1 VSGVGVAVSPFSGG
15 YSIGYDGLLTIRPD
29 GRLYVQSGI
38 GNHGTHSVM
47 DTARLAADV
56 LGMPW
61 ERVEV
66 VFGNTAKH
74 VPWTCTSDGSQTIQA
89 MTRANHAAAMDAR
102 RKLQT
107 IAARDL
113 GGSPDDYEVAGG
125 RVFRRGTASRGID
138 FAQAATRAIAL
149 GGAFDGHELPA
160 DIHAMTK
167 TSATALA
174 GLGVMGVAKDTYPH
188 DGSTHSYVIG
198 FAEVEVDVETG
209 AVRLVDYTAIA
220 DVGTVVNPR
229 SLSGQVLG
237 GGCMG
242 IGHAL
247 TQRWTFDPHY
257 GLPVTRRFHHV
268 RPLTILDVPPDG
280 MHAEAL
286 DIRDP
291 DGPVGARGVGEPP
304 VGAGAGAV
312 LAAIGD
318 AIGYEMFT
326 RMPVTADVVLSSL
339 AAGKRVHPTLAA
351 HL

>member
-1 VSGVGVAVSPFSGG
+1 
-15 YSIGYDGLLTIRPD
+15 
-29 GRLYVQSGI
+29 
-38 GNHGTHSVM
+38 
-47 DTARLAADV
+47 
-56 LGMPW
+56 
-61 ERVEV
+61 
-66 VFGNTAKH
+66 
-74 VPWTCTSDGSQTIQA
+74 
-89 MTRANHAAAMDAR
+89 
-102 RKLQT
+102 
-107 IAARDL
+107 
-113 GGSPDDYEVAGG
+113 
-125 RVFRRGTASRGID
+125 
-138 FAQAATRAIAL
+138 
-149 GGAFDGHELPA
+149 
-160 DIHAMTK
+160 
-167 TSATALA
+167 
-174 GLGVMGVAKDTYPH
+174 MGVARDTYKR
-188 DGSTHSYVIG
+188 DGTSFSFVAG

-257 GLPVTRRFHHV
+257 GMPVTRRFHHV
-268 RPLTILDVPPDG
+268 RPLTLLDVPPDG

-318 AIGYEMFT
+318 AIGYDVFK
-326 RMPVTADVVLSSL
+326 RMPVTSDVVLSSL
-339 AAGKRVHPTLAA
+339 AAGKRVHPALAA